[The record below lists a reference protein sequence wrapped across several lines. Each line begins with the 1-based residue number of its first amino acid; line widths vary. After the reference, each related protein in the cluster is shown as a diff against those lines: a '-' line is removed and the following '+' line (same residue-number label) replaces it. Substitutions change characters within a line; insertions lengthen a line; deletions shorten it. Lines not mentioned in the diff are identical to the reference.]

1 PRGGDIDVNLK
12 PLSKIEYG
20 KWEKVKEGEKI
31 AIVATG
37 KMVQHAMIAAQKIKE
52 EKNIDILII
61 NATFIKPIDKELLNS
76 LSKDGFKIVTIE
88 DNIKKGGFGEGV
100 LEYL

>member
-1 PRGGDIDVNLK
+1 MLHKNKRR
-12 PLSKIEYG
+12 
-20 KWEKVKEGEKI
+20 
-31 AIVATG
+31 
-37 KMVQHAMIAAQKIKE
+37 
-52 EKNIDILII
+52 KNIDILII

-100 LEYL
+100 LEYLNEIGHKEKLLH